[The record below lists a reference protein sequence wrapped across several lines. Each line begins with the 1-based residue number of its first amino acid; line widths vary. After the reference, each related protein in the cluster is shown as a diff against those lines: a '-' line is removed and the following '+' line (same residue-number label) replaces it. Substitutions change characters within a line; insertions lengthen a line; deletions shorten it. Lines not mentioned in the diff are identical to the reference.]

1 MHAALEANMSS
12 ALSDLLRTD
21 PLLPD
26 RFGGETLVVSI
37 ALLFVLIIM
46 LLSLVRWRVD
56 RRLLLPGLVEI
67 HAWERLTRAH
77 AVLPA
82 TELGAASDADGD
94 VRVVPRTDETAT
106 AGPAMVH
113 DTAPLTASTVR
124 PTAAAPNEAPTS
136 TAVGQ
141 LLQTTVIPFVDL
153 RADIHGRIVRSQR
166 RALIGAVIV
175 VVAVIT
181 AGTI

>member
-26 RFGGETLVVSI
+26 RFGGATLVVSI

-82 TELGAASDADGD
+82 IELDGARDPDGD
-94 VRVVPRTDETAT
+94 VRVVPRPY
-106 AGPAMVH
+106 GPVTFEPARADVA
-113 DTAPLTASTVR
+113 APLTASTVR

-153 RADIHGRIVRSQR
+153 RADLHGRIQRSQR
-166 RALIGAVIV
+166 RALIGAVVV